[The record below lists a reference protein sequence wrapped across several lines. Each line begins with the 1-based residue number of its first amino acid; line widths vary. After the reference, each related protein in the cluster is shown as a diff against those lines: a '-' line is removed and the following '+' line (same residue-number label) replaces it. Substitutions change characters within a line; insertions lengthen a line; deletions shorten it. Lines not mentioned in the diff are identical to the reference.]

1 MLSTSKNYSETE
13 MRSTFQNQMV
23 DIIIPI
29 AIAPVII
36 LLELDSIAEAI
47 L

>member
-29 AIAPVII
+29 AIAPAII
-36 LLELDSIAEAI
+36 LPEYDLGAEAI
-47 L
+47 V